1 MQVAESLLISI
12 SGHFQEFYSGFDFE
26 LPISFESG
34 KRKKKPGLIFAKKK
48 KMEWVC
54 PLHSFRCLIIK
65 EYLKV

>member
-1 MQVAESLLISI
+1 MEAAESLLIST
-12 SGHFQEFYSGFDFE
+12 SGHFHSGFDFE

-34 KRKKKPGLIFAKKK
+34 KRKKNWAHIFKK

-65 EYLKV
+65 EY